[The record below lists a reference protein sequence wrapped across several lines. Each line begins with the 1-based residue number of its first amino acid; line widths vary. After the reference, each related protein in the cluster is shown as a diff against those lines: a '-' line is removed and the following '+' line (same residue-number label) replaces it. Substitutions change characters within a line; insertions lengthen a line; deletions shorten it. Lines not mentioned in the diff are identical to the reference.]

1 MSISGNIRTYRKR
14 MGMTQIDL
22 ADAINVSIDTL
33 RRWESGETAPTGT
46 KITELA
52 GVLNVAPE
60 DIVANNQPGQPQAQT
75 QDSSVSTAIRSNNS
89 GMLVFE
95 GNGVRIE
102 IPPTEKGYEIFNRLI
117 ENAMAN
123 KSSDAD

>member
-1 MSISGNIRTYRKR
+1 MALASNLRHQRKKA
-14 MGMTQIDL
+14 GLTQIEL
-22 ADAINVSIDTL
+22 ADKLGVSIATL

-60 DIVANNQPGQPQAQT
+60 DIVASNQPGQPQAQT
-75 QDSSVSTAIRSNNS
+75 QDSSVSPAGRSNNN

>member
-14 MGMTQIDL
+14 MGMTQIEL
-22 ADAINVSIDTL
+22 AEAAGVSIATL

-52 GVLNVAPE
+52 QVLNVAPE
-60 DIVANNQPGQPQAQT
+60 DIVAAAPSQNNPNQVQVQ
-75 QDSSVSTAIRSNNS
+75 NNNN

-95 GNGVRIE
+95 SGGTRIE

-117 ENAMAN
+117 ENAMAKQN
-123 KSSDAD
+123 S